1 MSAGT
6 EMKVCFNRQLTL
18 DETAGFIAYT
28 MIYCN
33 SIGVDADYRAM
44 EKHLEQD
51 SNCNKPAV
59 SGSLLQSL
67 HEDLKGFQDMGFLT
81 PDAKIGLGIAIEQV
95 ERYMR
100 GELEARQQ

>member
-1 MSAGT
+1 MSEGT

-44 EKHLEQD
+44 EKHLEQE

-59 SGSLLQSL
+59 SKCESIERKTSVCPTCGSECYVGG
-67 HEDLKGFQDMGFLT
+67 EDGET
-81 PDAKIGLGIAIEQV
+81 
-95 ERYMR
+95 RYFIP
-100 GELEARQQ
+100 AHS